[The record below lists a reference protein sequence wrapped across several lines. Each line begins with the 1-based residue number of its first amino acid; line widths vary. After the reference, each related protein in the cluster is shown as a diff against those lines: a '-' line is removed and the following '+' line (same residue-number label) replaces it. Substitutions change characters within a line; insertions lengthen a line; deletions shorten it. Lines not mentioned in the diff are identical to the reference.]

1 MLHRGMLSDYIQ
13 GVAVKTLR
21 LVETT
26 PSKSNQHEFNG
37 VRGLRDLLGEAD
49 RREMPATFIWLGDEQ
64 EGISEPGFASWYD
77 SRRAKRHLRAAEYR
91 LYYPTSGISRMMKE
105 GDTIFIALMRD
116 QSLLII
122 VTPANSTVQSQ
133 LIWLFGVGQPAF
145 DFQSKELDEDDHR
158 LDFSARFILDEI
170 GIEPE
175 EPDADR
181 LDALL
186 EPYGTQFPPTKVL
199 ADLAR
204 ASLPEVDPRG
214 DPDVVL
220 MAWIEREELL
230 FRRLERRIV
239 GERLRGGFA
248 EDGEPDVDG
257 FVSFSLAVQN
267 RRKSRAGHS
276 LEHHLETLFRANGIR
291 QSRGAVTENRNRPD
305 FLFPGEAEYRDVDFP
320 SHRLTMLGA
329 KSTCKDRWRQVLS
342 EAARISNK
350 HLLTLEPGISENQTQ
365 EMQARAL
372 QLVLPRKLHETYRD
386 GQRAWLLDV
395 RGFIGLVRQ
404 RQQ

>member
-1 MLHRGMLSDYIQ
+1 
-13 GVAVKTLR
+13 
-21 LVETT
+21 
-26 PSKSNQHEFNG
+26 
-37 VRGLRDLLGEAD
+37 
-49 RREMPATFIWLGDEQ
+49 
-64 EGISEPGFASWYD
+64 
-77 SRRAKRHLRAAEYR
+77 
-91 LYYPTSGISRMMKE
+91 
-105 GDTIFIALMRD
+105 
-116 QSLLII
+116 
-122 VTPANSTVQSQ
+122 
-133 LIWLFGVGQPAF
+133 
-145 DFQSKELDEDDHR
+145 
-158 LDFSARFILDEI
+158 
-170 GIEPE
+170 
-175 EPDADR
+175 
-181 LDALL
+181 L

-204 ASLPEVDPRG
+204 ASLPEIDPRG
-214 DPDVVL
+214 DPDAVL

-276 LEHHLETLFRANGIR
+276 LEHHLETLFKANGIR
-291 QSRGAVTENRNRPD
+291 QSRGAVTENRNKPD
-305 FLFPGEAEYRDVDFP
+305 FVFPGEAEYRDADFP
-320 SHRLTMLGA
+320 SDRPTMLGA

-365 EMQARAL
+365 EMQAKAL